1 MSNLNQTKFNF
12 VFLMYTWVQSKT
24 GKAHVQSRDADILH
38 VCTRER
44 KFSCCVKMQVRS
56 SYKIVI

>member
-44 KFSCCVKMQVRS
+44 KFSCCVKMQV
-56 SYKIVI
+56 